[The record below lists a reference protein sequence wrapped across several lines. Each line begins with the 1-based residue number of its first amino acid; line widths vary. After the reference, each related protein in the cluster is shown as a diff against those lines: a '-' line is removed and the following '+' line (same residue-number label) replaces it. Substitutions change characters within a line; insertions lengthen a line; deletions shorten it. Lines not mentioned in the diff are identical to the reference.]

1 MGDSSGALP
10 GIAFHLNRVFHL
22 IWVFRARA
30 FFFKSKQIIPAK
42 SILQS
47 AFLLAGLMTVKMK
60 RELLL
65 RLTLFN
71 KTVFISAPENLIRLN
86 FEYVHN
92 KKLQQFYVENYK
104 TAVNSWLKKLG
115 L

>member
-71 KTVFISAPENLIRLN
+71 KTVFISTCAPENLILN
-86 FEYVHN
+86 TFII